1 MQKQSKL
8 HKLVHNQVATSVKKI
23 LIVDIVVMPITELV
37 SSVINYS
44 NQIAE
49 ILFLDQLKR

>member
-1 MQKQSKL
+1 MKVNWLWHFGMQKQSKL

-37 SSVINYS
+37 SSVLN
-44 NQIAE
+44 
-49 ILFLDQLKR
+49 